1 MLREARNR
9 LLIHIMIVALLFAF
23 ALVAWNLVHF
33 APRSIAMFLPD
44 RICLIFGVV
53 LLPLGAFSALAAG
66 WNQQNAEG
74 LIGSIVI
81 ALVGLWFLLV
91 KPAGRGIT
99 GEMEQLI
106 RRVFVMMALLMAVLV
121 VTFYLGD
128 SKWVAVAN
136 LLLVGAGFWLTTNY
150 LQDMDR
156 GR

>member
-1 MLREARNR
+1 
-9 LLIHIMIVALLFAF
+9 MIVALVFAF

-44 RICLIFGVV
+44 RICLIFGLV

-66 WNQQNAEG
+66 WGQQNAQG

-91 KPAGRGIT
+91 KPAGRGLT
-99 GEMEQLI
+99 DDMEQLI
-106 RRVFVMMALLMAVLV
+106 RRIFVMMALLMAVLV
-121 VTFYLGD
+121 ATFYLGD
-128 SKWVAVAN
+128 SKLVGIAN
-136 LLLVGAGFWLTTNY
+136 LLLLAAGFWITTNY